1 MNGRRPRHKKKKEK
15 EAAANGKDGQNKDG
29 KDKTDGKTADNAKG
43 TANAKVKNP
52 KFKGFAGEIT
62 LKPDTTVELA
72 HNQKSRRIR
81 VTAVTAA
88 GRRYPI
94 KFKKLDKNKIRILNM
109 DSVKLRVNVI
119 AKTPAKE
126 KPWYPYLQGATRFL
140 MMVRNVSVSYRNTFA
155 MSLPGFL
162 PNVGDMLGQRTG
174 GGMQPGLDF
183 AFGLT
188 GEKAISTKPTSGMAA
203 QQ

>member
-1 MNGRRPRHKKKKEK
+1 
-15 EAAANGKDGQNKDG
+15 
-29 KDKTDGKTADNAKG
+29 
-43 TANAKVKNP
+43 
-52 KFKGFAGEIT
+52 
-62 LKPDTTVELA
+62 
-72 HNQKSRRIR
+72 
-81 VTAVTAA
+81 
-88 GRRYPI
+88 
-94 KFKKLDKNKIRILNM
+94 M

-188 GEKAISTKPTSGMAA
+188 GGDCCSTMTVSVRRPPPTPWRTSNLKPRWNLSRT
-203 QQ
+203 

>member
-1 MNGRRPRHKKKKEK
+1 
-15 EAAANGKDGQNKDG
+15 
-29 KDKTDGKTADNAKG
+29 
-43 TANAKVKNP
+43 
-52 KFKGFAGEIT
+52 
-62 LKPDTTVELA
+62 
-72 HNQKSRRIR
+72 
-81 VTAVTAA
+81 
-88 GRRYPI
+88 
-94 KFKKLDKNKIRILNM
+94 M

-188 GEKAISTKPTSGMAA
+188 GES
-203 QQ
+203 